1 MQGYHRA
8 WTYLLLASPLVAHD
22 YTYTKL
28 WSSWENTVFI
38 MMQTRSV
45 SSVGPAK
52 PTHFSAIFLSNSK
65 ISSTRETASS
75 KLFRVVPGTTGTRHC
90 VAKLVAKSD
99 VSASSMN
106 GSAQLNYQV
115 MKQNVLDEV
124 QKPPKSMHQIQ
135 VVNSFQI
142 LLSRV
147 QNVSVGSHKKSI
159 GSTDLY
165 QIPIRIQRRGWEKH
179 LQFVEPAYWTTPVWS
194 TTHYYWYDIIR
205 SSMHY
210 L

>member
-8 WTYLLLASPLVAHD
+8 WTYLSLASPLVEHD

-75 KLFRVVPGTTGTRHC
+75 KLYRVVPGTTGTRHC
-90 VAKLVAKSD
+90 VAKLVPKSD

-124 QKPPKSMHQIQ
+124 QKLPKSMHQIQ
-135 VVNSFQI
+135 VVNSFQYSFPEYKTFQLVHTKRVLDPLTFI
-142 LLSRV
+142 KHPYGYKDVDERNIYNLLLLV
-147 QNVSVGSHKKSI
+147 WYYTIQYALPIIHKITNV
-159 GSTDLY
+159 
-165 QIPIRIQRRGWEKH
+165 
-179 LQFVEPAYWTTPVWS
+179 
-194 TTHYYWYDIIR
+194 
-205 SSMHY
+205 
-210 L
+210 